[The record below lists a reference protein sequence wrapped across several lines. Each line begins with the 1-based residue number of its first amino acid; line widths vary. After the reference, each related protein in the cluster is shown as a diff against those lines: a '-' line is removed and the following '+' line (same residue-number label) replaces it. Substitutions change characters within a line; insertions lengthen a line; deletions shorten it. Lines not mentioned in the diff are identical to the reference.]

1 VGLRIFRR
9 HRPAASPYR
18 SPEGREELRRS
29 VSRVV
34 VTDATGAGRDAAAAV
49 EEARAALRRIIAEA
63 LLMQDFAEDILEG
76 VHAQRPLDELGRPGQ
91 VLVDRF
97 AALKGQLPRGTGDP
111 QLERRREVVARVLDH
126 HAMMLA
132 AALDLTAVSTR
143 SERSGQ
149 QLERIDGLGAPAQ
162 WLRSVAAELDEE
174 VEAAPVGERRQPG

>member
-1 VGLRIFRR
+1 
-9 HRPAASPYR
+9 
-18 SPEGREELRRS
+18 
-29 VSRVV
+29 

-132 AALDLTAVSTR
+132 AALDLLTVNARSPRTTR
-143 SERSGQ
+143 

-162 WLRSVAAELDEE
+162 WLRTVAAELDEE
-174 VEAAPVGERRQPG
+174 VASEPLADRRRPA